1 MIETALFL
9 FVFIMVLLVIC
20 FTALICIIEEAS
32 NDDNGRDKKVYK
44 KNEGAKKDL

>member
-1 MIETALFL
+1 MIEMILFL
-9 FVFIMVLLVIC
+9 FVSIIPLLVIC
-20 FTALICIIEEAS
+20 FTALICIIEEAG